1 MKKTYFLLLILI
13 APFLFGNFGLVE
25 YAVLHPKTIQT
36 DSINKAKQKQVVL
49 YANAETKAET
59 KPEEKN
65 NRESTMNWTQ
75 YVTMGIKAIL
85 GFLLHILA
93 RF

>member
-1 MKKTYFLLLILI
+1 MKKIYFIIFVLI

-25 YAVLHPKTIQT
+25 YAVLHPKTVQT
-36 DSINKAKQKQVVL
+36 DSVKSKQKHVVL
-49 YANAETKAET
+49 YSTTETKVEN
-59 KPEEKN
+59 KPEDKGNQETTSPKW
-65 NRESTMNWTQ
+65 SQ
-75 YVTMGIKAIL
+75 YIGMGFKAIL